1 MERKINLKVALLI
14 LVLMVLC
21 YFPSIIFADTFD
33 LTYSLTEGGTRLEL
47 DPTNSY
53 KGVKIEVSSTVAT
66 RYEIIQNITQPIQNR
81 DNPSVILR
89 DNFVVRGLRG
99 TNQYGNLRVPTNDIP
114 VRANEI
120 LYTSNSAGDADSFTL
135 VYGITNIENIP
146 AGYYQGQISFTLRPI
161 GSTRQEVTKY
171 LYVYIN
177 ISQESEVKPSIEFS
191 TPTGSKTITLN
202 PKKEETQAA
211 DVLVNIS
218 GSFKKLFSI
227 NQFLAEPL
235 ESREGNRLNFDT
247 LNVEV
252 KEAKKGAGTPKIPLS
267 SQPQTLYTSL
277 PNGEADSSFIII
289 YSLGDVSSQKAG
301 RYTSRLQYFLDE
313 IDRQTKLD
321 TLELEIEI
329 ERLFDLVITP
339 QDEKGVLEF
348 RNLKPKDPPQQ
359 NEVTIEIKT
368 NIGKQYQLSQKVI
381 SDLTNKEG
389 NVIPSDYFT
398 LRTERTESL
407 ATKGTLKFPQKI
419 TVQKGETVLFISD
432 NLGSSDKFKVI
443 YELTCP
449 TDVKAGDY
457 STRIIYSLLEI

>member
-1 MERKINLKVALLI
+1 MKINIKVALLI
-14 LVLMVLC
+14 SVLVTLC
-21 YFPSIIFADTFD
+21 CVPSLIFADTFD
-33 LTYSLTEGGTRLEL
+33 LSYSLTEGGSRLEL
-47 DPTNSY
+47 DSLNSY
-53 KGVKIEVSSTVAT
+53 RGVKLEVSTTVAT
-66 RYEIIQNITQPIQNR
+66 RYEIIQNITRPIQNR

-114 VRANEI
+114 VRSNEI
-120 LYTSNSAGDADSFTL
+120 LYSSNSTGDADSFTL
-135 VYGITNIENIP
+135 VYGLANIGNLP

-177 ISQESEVKPSIEFS
+177 ISQEPEVKPSIEFS
-191 TPTGSKTITLN
+191 TPTGAKTITLN
-202 PKKEETQAA
+202 PQQEETLAA
-211 DVLVNIS
+211 DVLVKIS

-227 NQFLAEPL
+227 NQFLAEPI
-235 ESREGNRLNFDT
+235 ESNEGSRINYDAV
-247 LNVEV
+247 NVQV
-252 KEAKKGAGTPKIPLS
+252 REAKKGAGTPRIPLS
-267 SQPQTLYTSL
+267 SKPQTLYTSL
-277 PNGEADSSFIII
+277 PNGEADNSFIIT

-301 RYTSRLQYFLDE
+301 RYSSRIQYFLDE
-313 IDRQTKLD
+313 IDKQTRLD
-321 TLELEIEI
+321 TMGLEIEI
-329 ERLFDLVITP
+329 EKLFDLVITP

-348 RNLKPKDPPQQ
+348 RNLKPKDPPKQ

-398 LRTERTESL
+398 LRTEDL
-407 ATKGTLKFPQKI
+407 DTKGTLKFPQQVS
-419 TVQKGETVLFISD
+419 VQKGETVLFISD
-432 NLGSSDKFKVI
+432 TQGAADKFKLI

-449 TDVKAGDY
+449 ADVKAGDY
-457 STRIIYSLLEI
+457 STRITYSLLEI